1 MQPTDLLLDTGKQLR
16 SYEVLPTNSPRLP
29 QRLLSI
35 ESSSFVALSVVSEEA
50 DASSPTAVLVVIHL
64 SPLLIEL
71 FHGDELQ
78 VSLNE
83 RSLLHFESQEVVTTT
98 GSVEETSRKLE
109 NDKDVDAEVEDVDR
123 HHGKVVVD
131 YGEDGE
137 MMNSCYCIGGG
148 GEFSCWSPLVTLHLS
163 HSTVAIRY
171 DDVMM

>member
-29 QRLLSI
+29 QRLLSV

-83 RSLLHFESQEVVTTT
+83 RSLLHFESQEVISTP

-109 NDKDVDAEVEDVDR
+109 NDKDVEVEDVDR

-148 GEFSCWSPLVTLHLS
+148 EYSCWSPLVSFTS
-163 HSTVAIRY
+163 HILQLRY
-171 DDVMM
+171 DMMML

>member
-1 MQPTDLLLDTGKQLR
+1 MQPSIQPTDLLLDTGKQPR

-29 QRLLSI
+29 RRLLSV
-35 ESSSFVALSVVSEEA
+35 ESSSFVALSVVSGETTTKKT
-50 DASSPTAVLVVIHL
+50 SPTAVLVVIHL

-83 RSLLHFESQEVVTTT
+83 RSLLHFESQEVVATSTT
-98 GSVEETSRKLE
+98 GSDEKTSRKLDY
-109 NDKDVDAEVEDVDR
+109 DKDVDAEAEDIDR

-137 MMNSCYCIGGG
+137 MMISYCCIGGG
-148 GEFSCWSPLVTLHLS
+148 EGGGEYS
-163 HSTVAIRY
+163 
-171 DDVMM
+171 

>member
-1 MQPTDLLLDTGKQLR
+1 M
-16 SYEVLPTNSPRLP
+16 
-29 QRLLSI
+29 
-35 ESSSFVALSVVSEEA
+35 ALSVVSEEE
-50 DASSPTAVLVVIHL
+50 DASSSSSTMKKTSPTAVLVVIHL

-83 RSLLHFESQEVVTTT
+83 RSLLHFESQEAITTTNTQSTT
-98 GSVEETSRKLE
+98 GSVEETSRKLD
-109 NDKDVDAEVEDVDR
+109 NDKDVEAEAEDVDR

-137 MMNSCYCIGGG
+137 MMNSCCCIEVGQY
-148 GEFSCWSPLVTLHLS
+148 SCWSPLVTLHLS

-171 DDVMM
+171 DDVMILCDMM